1 MTLPISI
8 DFREEAAELYCFLQ
22 TLTPEDW
29 DKPTLFMDWTPWD
42 VVAHLHYFDE
52 VSTASAEGEEAFAG
66 RRKAL
71 MDSVGSGISTKD
83 LQRKALGH
91 LSSAE
96 LLEAWKTTCDELSTA
111 LGELNPKTRLPWF
124 GPDMGA
130 SMFTTARYMETWAH
144 SQEIYDLKKVERTHS
159 DRIQNIVAI
168 GVKTFGWTFVNRKIE
183 IPGPPPYLRLTA
195 PSGAIWEYNAPE
207 GVDRANVA
215 DRIEGDAVDF
225 CLAVTQVR
233 NVRDTNLS
241 VVGDVATEWMAIAQC
256 FAGAPTDPPAP
267 GYRTGA

>member
-8 DFREEAAELYCFLQ
+8 DFREEAAELYDFLK

-29 DKPTLFMDWTPWD
+29 GTQTLFMDWTPWD
-42 VVAHLHYFDE
+42 VVAHLHYFDQ
-52 VSTASAEGEEAFAG
+52 VSLYSAEGEEAFAG
-66 RRKAL
+66 RRTEL
-71 MDSVGSGISTKD
+71 MESVGSGLSTKE
-83 LQRKALGH
+83 LQLKALGH

-96 LLEAWKTTCDELSTA
+96 LLEVWKTACDELSA
-111 LGELNPKTRLPWF
+111 KLGELSPKARLPWF

-144 SQEIYDLKKVERTHS
+144 AQEIYDLKKVARTHS

-183 IPGPPPYLRLTA
+183 VPGPPPYLRLTA
-195 PSGAIWEYNAPE
+195 PSGAVWEYNAPE
-207 GVDRANVA
+207 GIDPASISDRV
-215 DRIEGDAVDF
+215 EGDAVDF

-233 NVRDTNLS
+233 NVQDTNLV
-241 VVGDVATEWMAIAQC
+241 VVGEVATQWMAIAQC

-267 GYRTGA
+267 GYRMGA